1 MVLRAVLLCSLA
13 FIAAS
18 CAASPRQKIIRPV
31 DGQIPQLV
39 GRWIFSPGDSSF
51 SQNPKAVKQDDA
63 IESPIGSTLSLG
75 EGGIMTARAADFVRR
90 GTWKIF
96 SGSLKLI
103 IDPPPERRELTFVPL
118 VELDRLTLTGTDGV
132 VLVYQR
138 DTFIALPNTSP
149 IVPKTKNPNDAAPQV
164 KK

>member
-1 MVLRAVLLCSLA
+1 MVFRAILLSSLA
-13 FIAAS
+13 LIAAS
-18 CAASPRQKIIRPV
+18 CAASPNKKIIEPV
-31 DGQIPQLV
+31 NGQAPQLV
-39 GRWIFSPGDSSF
+39 GRWIFSPGDSSI
-51 SQNPKAVKQDDA
+51 SQDPKAVKQDDA
-63 IESPIGSTLSLG
+63 IESPIGSSLSLG

-90 GTWKIF
+90 GTWKI
-96 SGSLKLI
+96 SMGSLKLI

-149 IVPKTKNPNDAAPQV
+149 VVPETKNPNDAAPSV

>member
-1 MVLRAVLLCSLA
+1 MVFRAILLSSLA

-18 CAASPRQKIIRPV
+18 CAASPNQKIIEPV
-31 DGQIPQLV
+31 NGQTPQLV

-51 SQNPKAVKQDDA
+51 SQDPKAVKQDDA
-63 IESPIGSTLSLG
+63 IESPIGSSLSLG

-90 GTWKIF
+90 GTWKI
-96 SGSLKLI
+96 SMGSLKLI
-103 IDPPPERRELTFVPL
+103 IDPPPERRELSFVPL

-149 IVPKTKNPNDAAPQV
+149 VLPASENLKSAAPSV

>member
-1 MVLRAVLLCSLA
+1 MVLRAILLSSLA

-18 CAASPRQKIIRPV
+18 CAASPRQKIIEPV
-31 DGQIPQLV
+31 NGETPQLV

-51 SQNPKAVKQDDA
+51 SQDPKSVKQDDA

-75 EGGIMTARAADFVRR
+75 EGGIMTARAEDFVRR
-90 GTWKIF
+90 GTWKI
-96 SGSLKLI
+96 SMGSLKLI
-103 IDPPPERRELTFVPL
+103 IDPPPERRELSFVPL

-149 IVPKTKNPNDAAPQV
+149 VVPETKNSNDAAPSV

>member
-1 MVLRAVLLCSLA
+1 
-13 FIAAS
+13 
-18 CAASPRQKIIRPV
+18 
-31 DGQIPQLV
+31 
-39 GRWIFSPGDSSF
+39 
-51 SQNPKAVKQDDA
+51 VKQDDA
-63 IESPIGSTLSLG
+63 IESPIGSSLSLG

-90 GTWKIF
+90 GTWKI
-96 SGSLKLI
+96 SMGSLKLI
-103 IDPPPERRELTFVPL
+103 IDPPPERRELSFVPL

-149 IVPKTKNPNDAAPQV
+149 VVPETKNSNDAAPSV

>member
-1 MVLRAVLLCSLA
+1 MVLRAILISSLA

-18 CAASPRQKIIRPV
+18 CAASPRQKTIQPV
-31 DGQIPQLV
+31 DGRIPQLV

-51 SQNPKAVKQDDA
+51 SQDPKAMKQDDA

-90 GTWKIF
+90 GTWKI
-96 SGSLKLI
+96 SMGSMKLI
-103 IDPPPERRELTFVPL
+103 IDPPPERRELSFVPL

-138 DTFIALPNTSP
+138 DTFIALPNTNTVLPASENL
-149 IVPKTKNPNDAAPQV
+149 KGAAPSV